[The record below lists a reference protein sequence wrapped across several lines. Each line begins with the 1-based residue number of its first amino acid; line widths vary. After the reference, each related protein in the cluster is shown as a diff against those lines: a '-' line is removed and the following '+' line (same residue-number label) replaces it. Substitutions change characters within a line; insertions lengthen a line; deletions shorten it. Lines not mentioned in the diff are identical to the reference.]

1 MSALNYMADNVKTKD
16 PAIREKARSELAE
29 AVAGCK
35 VQVIAPKHKTVP
47 PRPLPKKAAPPKPI
61 RTPRNP
67 NTLLMADV
75 LAVVRSRDN
84 LSIALNM
91 PIDWQQAVPPKH
103 VNLVRDLMKFW
114 PLLQKIKGFFTN
126 GRTPRH
132 FAEKYGY
139 CPDYIQGLVDRFHV
153 QKDAEVAHVLP

>member
-1 MSALNYMADNVKTKD
+1 MSALNYMADKVKTKD
-16 PAIREKARSELAE
+16 PAIREQARSELAA

-35 VQVIAPKHKTVP
+35 VQVIVPKHKSVP
-47 PRPLPKKAAPPKPI
+47 PRPTPKVKAAPKPI
-61 RTPRNP
+61 RPRNP

-91 PIDWQQAVPPKH
+91 QIDWQNAVPPKH
-103 VNLVRDLMKFW
+103 VGLVRDLMKFW
-114 PLLQKIKGFFTN
+114 PLLQKIKGFFIN
-126 GRTPRH
+126 GRTAVH

-139 CPDYIQGLVDRFHV
+139 SPAYILDLVERFHV
-153 QKDAEVAHVLP
+153 KNDAEVAHVLP